1 MADNNSI
8 DRLADQYTDTD
19 SDAKAYQKAQASTI
33 VAQTRQ
39 INEIRKKLEE
49 ISRQCEILT
58 IENTKLKALA
68 PASGLE
74 ATIPDEESI
83 CLVQLALINNMS
95 MQRELTLEETKKTE
109 IYSKVLQSIRG
120 KKPEEKEQSIGNLS
134 NEDLLAAMKAMG
146 NS

>member
-1 MADNNSI
+1 MSDNNSI

-74 ATIPDEESI
+74 ATIADEESI

>member
-74 ATIPDEESI
+74 ATIADEESI

-134 NEDLLAAMKAMG
+134 NEDLLAAMKSMG